1 MDICL
6 FDPNSGQWDLVNY
19 YCLYHDIDGNWS
31 AGTWYVN
38 GTKKHAMKIFSDDES
53 GGFDSENQRIN
64 VTSPTQNTLT
74 RSYFDTDDLEL
85 FGTRIQADAYGL
97 NDIGLDFNDNI
108 VTFLFDESG
117 SMSWNDENGFRHDL
131 AKRFISKVSGS
142 YPAEVLYKIFTF
154 GGQKIKL
161 SVTADLESNDQF
173 NILNSDFYQQYLFND
188 SLNNFAGIRVVRRE
202 DGFPANPIDGE
213 ILFDGVSNGIQ
224 DFGVEAGKTYY
235 YGIYTFNTDY
245 QFSDGVRIQITP
257 NDGDLPRGVK
267 TFSSEALIG
276 SGVIVDST
284 VWGVWHFDEAEGQ
297 ILYDFTASADLA
309 VSESNAIWLNAED
322 VPVGQSGLRFNGE
335 TTAVNTQSVISTFD
349 LREDE
354 SITISAW
361 IKPYSFVNDRAIV
374 MRQDGTDVNYA
385 LYSNTDG
392 GLTFNTG
399 FASVSS
405 TIDVLNSNQW
415 NKIDVAINM
424 SDGSVTFYVNGYPV
438 GSSILGS
445 LNLSIGDMYFDIGYN
460 RGAIANVDSF
470 FGEICEVV
478 LYNAIKDFDYILD
491 QHNILRNDNGDRLI
505 VLKFT
510 IPEIYNFNG
519 NIVSIVSNDIKIPS
533 YEDDGQEIYSSTITS
548 EGDFYTTFQD
558 SFVLG
563 ENQYFRIFSQSSNG
577 NICHID
583 DAMSITV
590 TVPDIDTENRELVS
604 SLSSSLSA
612 PYSFE
617 GAAGDRKVYLKWNL
631 NASDER
637 IKRIKIYRSTTGF
650 SVFDEYGNSDGTLVF
665 DDDIFKTKYI
675 DRLLS
680 NDTRYYYTISTV
692 DKFGR
697 PSDSSTVSV
706 IPLSGLN
713 ESQIPLEDVE
723 NIRYEIVSGSS
734 LKVLW
739 DDFVPKRDI
748 STFFKEDIVFYMK
761 MTDQSDNSIS
771 RDYTISWEIEGASY
785 TYPDDVAEDLFAGET
800 TVNAPDVNELYGLTV
815 TKLDNGLSRGILK
828 LTNDVSLLSNLKS
841 VLLSIRF
848 TVTFENLEFVYK
860 SRLIQIEWKN
870 ELSFEVENKDSKHV
884 EVVSKHTIN
893 ALDNQIPSSTADY
906 DGTYATAS
914 SSYISRVYIK
924 DEDLSATS
932 KSTTVSAAVYDA
944 TVDFD
949 ADEIQPET
957 GLLSVFSHVNSAI
970 KITTEKREKRDVYG
984 NLTGVAEN
992 VTYADISLATPDQA
1006 QTVLLYVKVHLR
1018 NGSTIIK
1025 KKLVVFGNPLVVD
1038 IQPNIPLSD
1047 GRQVLEQTAIVYMLD
1062 PNDPKDL
1069 SKRTFLPNTATA
1081 EWSLTKKDNA
1091 IDRIFYSE
1099 DDTGDPNGIFSFLN
1113 KSVARNVFLGP
1124 INNVQIYGSD
1134 EVEYET
1140 HTMNVSVFYDG
1151 LTASDSQVVELI
1163 PLRERGHRV
1172 MSSNF
1177 LMEFADLK
1185 QKFWSDGI
1193 GYATL
1198 TISHDALT
1206 STTKYSE
1213 PFRQCM
1219 TSVDKEIHQL
1229 NHGMMVRIDTSD
1241 PEVEIIWGDVVEYL
1255 DPYLDRWVLN
1265 TDNATIDLGAASVNL
1280 SQYDNTFVYFRL
1292 NRKDTDAEI
1301 TGFESL
1307 RTDCAPL
1314 ASDKYSL
1321 YNNEITVTGHIVSVF
1336 DNKTLTLTGGG
1347 SFGTGLVPTVLV
1359 PEESLRMRI
1368 VDRRAKDGSNIS
1380 KIEGVI
1386 LDGKSINQ
1394 FILDV
1399 SFADAL
1405 VPDGTEIDITIVNHT
1420 ENSVQAVNS
1429 SITTLSHVDVEID
1442 TDRERSYAT
1451 VELQPLQSN
1460 KDIAANI
1467 YLTATYSLQDDDIGD
1482 ISRTETICLLLRN
1495 DADDWKD
1502 QSSSDNV
1509 RSIFSVRTDGYD
1521 TFTNEWSQLSSMS
1534 TARGHLCVESVLD
1547 QVYAIGGLGA
1557 NEILPTVER
1566 YNISNNSWTTM
1577 TAMPTE
1583 RMGAMSVVV
1592 GTEIYVFGGIR
1603 YDKTKNIVYISRA
1616 VERYNAVTNAWSELE
1631 SMPLIDIGSID
1642 KVGYG
1647 VAFGSAV
1654 YISSLN
1660 RIYII
1665 SGIRDITDNGSFV
1678 DYNNRVLYY
1687 DIGSDEW
1694 GYSDTISETEF
1705 KTYNRISPLL
1715 FVDGDD
1721 IIVLS
1726 GAFQKTDASLEY
1738 YVTGFSYNVSSGS
1751 LDTVNSKFD
1760 HMLQPRCFAASAIDG
1775 EKIYSIGGFNS
1786 DSETLKMFEVI
1797 ENVGGSIP
1805 YDILELG
1812 NTTKSKNGGGAAI
1825 VSYKGHSHVLY
1836 VGGMESGKGNGFLK
1850 ISIEPYED
1858 DMSLNGNQYL
1868 GAKVNAVDDGGNVDV
1883 LATVKLKGYL
1893 QSTDAEDVTLIPENF
1908 LPYNVLFD
1916 EDEISVIDGES
1927 VFSLKPRSDD
1937 MINGIVD
1944 EMVFIEGLD
1953 NDLYKIV
1960 LQSTIVD
1967 GFVPETVSTV
1977 SGELTSYY
1985 GQTLVTVVN
1994 EASEAAVLSPSCIV
2008 PVSSNITIASLNFKS
2023 IFSDNV
2029 FKIVSAP
2036 LYQNDS
2042 VSTNVLSSKMTVPSV
2057 IDHTS
2062 DGAVVGDDALTIIDT
2077 ISEDIPF
2084 GSSPLYDSLY
2094 TVSTVLNDQDI
2105 DAYDK
2110 VIYVFADNSPNVSTR
2125 TYQEAIDAVN
2135 DIDNPQDVPLIVG
2148 NLSLKDPSLVSS
2160 SVDRTG
2166 SAILDKLS
2174 YYTGG
2179 QSFSIVSDSFEDDLV
2194 CIMAG
2199 KTKGSLGYG
2208 SAIYTIDFGEVVS
2221 LDSANVLFELPEN
2234 TTGEW
2239 RISASEDGYDY
2250 SPYTIY
2256 FEPGFD
2262 VGFSSLDVRY
2272 VKLDMK
2278 ITSCLTTTNEEI
2290 DDRSPT
2296 GQPLIEGYGL
2306 TFTPVKTDY
2315 LFVNEHTVDDN
2326 NRQAVSTLDST
2337 DEGEVKFGVSTSGS
2351 HNWSDFD
2358 SGAKPSR
2365 PNAGGGV
2372 ILPVR
2377 DRDIIGVRS
2386 EDLVNVDN
2394 HEFKATYGGWDYES
2408 SVTIFDSSNDEVSS
2422 SSYELHPR
2430 EGLVIFSAKMY
2441 DSYIIRIQD
2450 PSKVRS
2456 GFRIDNSDADTEVS
2470 FHGFS
2475 EMFAPEKSIKDY
2487 LQGTTPTTTSG
2498 NVCSDF
2504 PWITCND
2511 PSMTTA
2517 SVFIDSVPGNSCYER
2532 VQGTYA
2538 YDATLDTVG
2547 FVGWWFSRIAANVV
2561 LIVIYCKADQTY
2573 YAQIYD
2579 RSSDIAIFGADPN
2592 ECTCVTLESDRFK
2605 DVSDSTLCC
2614 DEISE
2619 GVLGDFTL
2627 RGVGECSFY
2636 NASVN
2641 ISV

>member
-1 MDICL
+1 MNICS
-6 FDPNSGQWDLVNY
+6 FDPNSGQWDLLNY
-19 YCLYHDIDGNWS
+19 YCLYYGIDGDWS
-31 AGTWYVN
+31 IGTWYVSDN
-38 GTKKHAMKIFSDDES
+38 KKHAMKIFSDDES
-53 GGFDSENQRIN
+53 GGFDSSNQRIN

-74 RSYFDTDDLEL
+74 RSYFDSDSLEL
-85 FGTRIQADAYGL
+85 FGTRLQADAYGF

-131 AKRFISKVSGS
+131 AKRFVSKVSGS

-161 SVTADLESNDQF
+161 SVTADLKSNNQF
-173 NILNSDFYQQYLFND
+173 DALNSEFYQQYLFND
-188 SLNNFAGIRVVRRE
+188 SLNNFAGMRVVRRD
-202 DGFPANPIDGE
+202 DGFPSSPIDGD

-224 DFGVEAGKTYY
+224 DSGVESGKTYY
-235 YGIYTFNTDY
+235 YGIYTFNSDY
-245 QFSDGVRIQITP
+245 QFSDGVRMRVTP

-267 TFSSEALIG
+267 TFSSEILIG
-276 SGVIVDST
+276 SGVIIDST

-297 ILYDFTASADLA
+297 ILYDFTSSSDLV
-309 VSESNAIWLNAED
+309 VSESIPIWLNADD
-322 VPVGQSGLRFNGE
+322 VPFGKSGLRFNGE
-335 TTAVNTQSVISTFD
+335 TTSVTTQSVISTFD

-354 SITISAW
+354 SITISSW
-361 IKPYSFVNDRAIV
+361 IKPYSFASDRAII
-374 MRQDGTDVNYA
+374 MRQDGILVNYA
-385 LYSNTDG
+385 LYSNTAG

-399 FASVSS
+399 FATVSS
-405 TIDVLNSNQW
+405 AVDVLSLNQW

-424 SDGSVTFYVNGYPV
+424 SDGSVTFYVNGSPV
-438 GSSILGS
+438 GSSVLGS
-445 LNLSIGDMYFDIGYN
+445 LDLSIGDMYFDIGYN
-460 RGAIANVDSF
+460 RGAVANVDSF

-478 LYNAIKDFDYILD
+478 LYNSIKDFDYILD
-491 QHNILRNDNGDRLI
+491 QHNILKNDNGDRLI

-510 IPEIYNFNG
+510 IPEIYDFNG
-519 NIVSIVSNDIKIPS
+519 NVVSIVSNDIKIPS
-533 YEDDGQEIYSSTITS
+533 YEGDGQEIYSSTIAS

-563 ENQYFRIFSQSSNG
+563 ANQYFRIFSQNSDG

-590 TVPDIDTENRELVS
+590 LVPDMDTENRELVS
-604 SLSSSLSA
+604 SLSSLLSA
-612 PYSFE
+612 PYNFE
-617 GAAGDRKVYLKWNL
+617 GAAGDRKVYLKWDL
-631 NASDER
+631 DASDER
-637 IKRIKIYRSTTGF
+637 IKRIKIYRSTIGF
-650 SVFDEYGNSDGTLVF
+650 PVFDEYGNSDGTLVF
-665 DDDIFKTKYI
+665 NDDIFKTKYI
-675 DRLLS
+675 DRLLG
-680 NDTRYYYTISTV
+680 NDTRYYYTVSTI

-697 PSDSSTVSV
+697 PSNSSTVSV
-706 IPLSGLN
+706 VPLSGLN
-713 ESQIPLEDVE
+713 ESQIPLEDVK
-723 NIRYEIVSGSS
+723 NIRYEVESGSS

-739 DDFVPKRDI
+739 DDFIPKRDI

-771 RDYTISWEIEGASY
+771 RDYNISWEVEDASY
-785 TYPDDVAEDLFAGET
+785 TYPDDVAEDVFAGEL

-815 TKLDNGLSRGILK
+815 TKLDNGLSRGLLK

-848 TVTFENLEFVYK
+848 TVTFEDLEFVYK

-870 ELSFEVENKDSKHV
+870 ELSFDVENKDSKYV

-893 ALDNQIPSSTADY
+893 ALDNQIPSSAADY
-906 DGTYATAS
+906 DGTYATSS

-932 KSTTVSAAVYDA
+932 NNTIVSAAVYDA

-949 ADEIQPET
+949 VDEIQPEA
-957 GLLSVFSHVNSAI
+957 GLLSVFSYVNSAI
-970 KITTEKREKRDVYG
+970 EIVTERREKRDVYG
-984 NLTGVAEN
+984 NLTGVSEN

-1038 IQPNIPLSD
+1038 IQPNVPLSD

-1062 PNDPKDL
+1062 PDDPKDL
-1069 SKRTFLPNTATA
+1069 SKRTFLPDTATA

-1124 INNVQIYGSD
+1124 INNVRIYDS

-1140 HTMNVSVFYDG
+1140 HTMDVSVFYDG
-1151 LTASDSQVVELI
+1151 LTASDSQVIELM

-1198 TISHDALT
+1198 TISHNAAT

-1219 TSVDKEIHQL
+1219 ISIDNEIHQL

-1265 TDNATIDLGAASVNL
+1265 TDNATIDKGAASVNL

-1292 NRKDTDAEI
+1292 NRKHADAEI

-1314 ASDKYSL
+1314 TSDKYSM

-1336 DNKTLTLTGGG
+1336 DNETLTLTGGG

-1359 PEESLRMRI
+1359 PEESLRMRV
-1368 VDRRAKDGSNIS
+1368 VDRRAKDGDVIS
-1380 KIEGVI
+1380 RIEGVI

-1394 FILDV
+1394 FVLDV

-1405 VPDGTEIDITIVNHT
+1405 VPDGTEIDIVIVNHT
-1420 ENSVQAVNS
+1420 ENSVQAVDS
-1429 SITTLSHVDVEID
+1429 KITTLNAVDADID
-1442 TDRERSYAT
+1442 PDRERSYAT
-1451 VELQPLQSN
+1451 VELQSLQSN

-1482 ISRTETICLLLRN
+1482 IERTETICLLLRN
-1495 DADDWKD
+1495 DSDDWRD
-1502 QSSSDNV
+1502 QSSSDKV
-1509 RSIFSVRTDGYD
+1509 RSIFSVRTDKYD
-1521 TFTNEWSQLSSMS
+1521 TSINEWSQLSSMS
-1534 TARGHLCVESVLD
+1534 SARGHLCVESVLD

-1566 YNISNNSWTTM
+1566 YSISNDSWTTM

-1592 GTEIYVFGGIR
+1592 GMEIYVFGGIR
-1603 YDKTKNIVYISRA
+1603 YDNTKNIVYISRA
-1616 VERYNAVTNAWSELE
+1616 VEKYNAVTDVWSELE

-1647 VAFGSAV
+1647 VAFGSAA
-1654 YISSLN
+1654 YISSSN

-1665 SGIRDITDNGSFV
+1665 SGARDITDNGSFV
-1678 DYNNRVLYY
+1678 DYNDRVLYY
-1687 DIGSDEW
+1687 DIDNDEW
-1694 GYSDTISETEF
+1694 GYSDTVSETEF
-1705 KTYNRISPLL
+1705 KAYSRISPLS
-1715 FVDGDD
+1715 FVDGND

-1738 YVTGFSYNVSSGS
+1738 YVTGFSYNISSGS
-1751 LDTVNSKFD
+1751 LDIVNDKFD

-1775 EKIYSIGGFNS
+1775 GRLYSIGGFNS
-1786 DSETLKMFEVI
+1786 DSETLKMFEAL

-1812 NTTKSKNGGGAAI
+1812 NTTKSKNGGGAAVI
-1825 VSYKGHSHVLY
+1825 SYDGHSHVMY

-1850 ISIEPYED
+1850 ISIQPYED
-1858 DMSLNGNQYL
+1858 GMFLNGNQYL

-1883 LATVKLKGYL
+1883 LATVKLTGYL
-1893 QSTDAEDVTLIPENF
+1893 QSSDAEAVTLIPESF
-1908 LPYNVLFD
+1908 LPYSVLFD
-1916 EDEISVIDGES
+1916 EDEINVIDGES

-1937 MINGIVD
+1937 MIDGIVD
-1944 EMVFIEGLD
+1944 NMVFTEGLD
-1953 NDLYKIV
+1953 NDLYSIV

-1967 GFVPETVSTV
+1967 GFIPETVSTV

-1985 GQTLVTVVN
+1985 GRTLVTVVN
-1994 EASEAAVLSPSCIV
+1994 EASEAAALSPSCIV

-2057 IDHTS
+2057 TDHTS
-2062 DGAVVGDDALTIIDT
+2062 DGAVVGDEALTIIDT

-2094 TVSTVLNDQDI
+2094 TVSTVLNNQDY

-2110 VIYVFADNSPNVSTR
+2110 IIYTFADNSPNVSTK

-2135 DIDNPQDVPLIVG
+2135 DIDNPQDVPLIIG
-2148 NLSLKDPSLVSS
+2148 NLSLKNPSIVSS
-2160 SVDRTG
+2160 SIDRTG
-2166 SAILDKLS
+2166 SVILDKLS

-2221 LDSANVLFELPEN
+2221 LDSANVLFELTAN

-2262 VGFSSLDVRY
+2262 VGFSALDARY
-2272 VKLDMK
+2272 IKLDMK
-2278 ITSCLTTTNEEI
+2278 MTSCLTTTNEEI
-2290 DDRSPT
+2290 DDGSPT
-2296 GQPLIEGYGL
+2296 GYPLIEGYGL

-2326 NRQAVSTLDST
+2326 NRQVVSTLDST

-2372 ILPVR
+2372 VLPVR
-2377 DRDIIGVRS
+2377 DRDIMGIRS
-2386 EDLVNVDN
+2386 EALVNVDN
-2394 HEFKATYGGWDYES
+2394 YEFKATYGGWDYES
-2408 SVTIFDSSNDEVSS
+2408 SVSIFDSSNNKMSS
-2422 SSYELHPR
+2422 SLYKLHPR
-2430 EGLVIFSAKMY
+2430 DGLVIFSTKMY

-2450 PSKVRS
+2450 PSKIRS
-2456 GFRIDNSDADTEVS
+2456 GFRIDNSDVDTEIR

-2517 SVFIDSVPGNSCYER
+2517 SVFVDSVPGNSCYER

-2561 LIVIYCKADQTY
+2561 LIIIYCKADQTY

-2579 RSSDIAIFGADPN
+2579 RSSDIAVFGADPN
-2592 ECTCVTLESDRFK
+2592 ECTCVTLENDRFK
-2605 DVSDSTLCC
+2605 DISDSTLCC

-2627 RGVGECSFY
+2627 RGVGECSFF

>member
-6 FDPNSGQWDLVNY
+6 FNPDSGEWNLVNY
-19 YCLYHDIDGNWS
+19 YCLYHSIDGNWTI
-31 AGTWYVN
+31 GTWYVN
-38 GTKKHAMKIFSDDES
+38 STKKHAMKIFSDDES
-53 GGFDSENQRIN
+53 GGFDSSNQRIN
-64 VTSPTQNTLT
+64 VTSPNQSTLT
-74 RSYFDTDDLEL
+74 RSYFNPDNLEL
-85 FGTRIQADAYGL
+85 SGTRLQADAYGF
-97 NDIGLDFNDNI
+97 NDIGLDFNDSI
-108 VTFLFDESG
+108 VSILFDESG

-161 SVTADLESNDQF
+161 SVTANLESDNQF
-173 NILNSDFYQQYLFND
+173 NTLNSEFYQQYLFND

-202 DGFPANPIDGE
+202 DAFPSNPIDGE

-224 DFGVEAGKTYY
+224 DLGVEANKTYY

-245 QFSDGVRIQITP
+245 QFSDGVRIQLTP
-257 NDGDLPRGVK
+257 NDESLPRGVK
-267 TFSSEALIG
+267 TFSSEVLIG
-276 SGVIVDST
+276 SGVIVDNT
-284 VWGVWHFDEAEGQ
+284 VWGVWHFDEADGQ
-297 ILYDFTASADLA
+297 ILYDFTSSADLS
-309 VSESNAIWLNAED
+309 VSESNAIWLNADD
-322 VPVGQSGLRFNGE
+322 VPFGKSGLRFNGE
-335 TTAVNTQSVISTFD
+335 TTAVTTQSVISTFD

-354 SITISAW
+354 SITISSW
-361 IKPYSFVNDRAIV
+361 IKPYSFTSNKAIV
-374 MRQDGTDVNYA
+374 MRQDGTTANYA
-385 LYSNTDG
+385 LYTNADG
-392 GLTFNTG
+392 GLTFDTD

-405 TIDVLNSNQW
+405 AVDVLSENQW
-415 NKIDVAINM
+415 NKIDVSIDM
-424 SDGSVTFYVNGYPV
+424 SDGSISFFVNGSPV

-445 LNLSIGDMYFDIGYN
+445 INLSIGDMYFDIGYN

-470 FGEICEVV
+470 FGEICEVI
-478 LYNAIKDFDYILD
+478 LYNTVKDFDYILD
-491 QHNILRNDNGDRLI
+491 QHNTLRNDNGDRLI

-510 IPEIYNFNG
+510 IPEIYGFNG
-519 NIVSIVSNDIKIPS
+519 DIVSIVSNDIRIPS
-533 YEDDGQEIYSSTITS
+533 YEGDGQEIYSNAITS
-548 EGDFYTTFQD
+548 DGDFYTTFQD
-558 SFVLG
+558 GFVLD
-563 ENQYFRIFSQSSNG
+563 ENQYFRIFSQNISG

-590 TVPDIDTENRELVS
+590 LVPDIDIESRELVS
-604 SLSSSLSA
+604 PLSFSLSS
-612 PYSFE
+612 PYTFE
-617 GAAGDRKVYLKWNL
+617 GTAGDRKVYLKWNL
-631 NASDER
+631 DASDER
-637 IKRIKIYRSTTGF
+637 IKRIKIYRSTTAF
-650 SVFDEYGNSDGTLVF
+650 PVFDEYGNSDGTLVF

-680 NDTRYYYTISTV
+680 NDTRYYYIISTV

-697 PSDSSTVSV
+697 PSNSSTVSI
-706 IPLSGLN
+706 IPLSGLD

-723 NIRYEIVSGSS
+723 NIRYEIVSGSN
-734 LKVLW
+734 LKILW

-748 STFFKEDIVFYMK
+748 STFFDEDISFFMK
-761 MTDQSDNSIS
+761 MTDQSDNPIS
-771 RDYTISWEIEGASY
+771 RDYTISWEVENASY
-785 TYPDDVAEDLFAGET
+785 TYPDDVAEDIFAGDS

-815 TKLDNGLSRGILK
+815 TKLDNGLSRGLLK
-828 LTNDVSLLSNLKS
+828 LTNDVSLLSNLES

-848 TVTFENLEFVYK
+848 TVSFEGLEFVYK

-870 ELSFEVENKDSKHV
+870 KLSFEVENKDSKYV

-893 ALDNQIPSSTADY
+893 ALDKQIPSSATDY
-906 DGTYATAS
+906 DGTYATSS
-914 SSYISRVYIK
+914 SSYISRIYLK
-924 DEDLSATS
+924 DEDLAATFS
-932 KSTTVSAAVYDA
+932 NTAVSAAVYDA

-949 ADEIQPET
+949 ADKVQPET
-957 GLLSVFSHVNSAI
+957 GLLSVFSYINSAI
-970 KITTEKREKRDVYG
+970 EVISGTREKRDIYG
-984 NLTGVAEN
+984 NLTGETEN
-992 VTYADISLATPDQA
+992 VTYADISLATPTQA

-1038 IQPNIPLSD
+1038 IQPNVPLSD

-1062 PNDPKDL
+1062 PDDPKDL
-1069 SKRTFLPNTATA
+1069 SKRTFLPDTATA

-1124 INNVQIYGSD
+1124 INNVRIYDS

-1140 HTMNVSVFYDG
+1140 HTMDVSVFYDG
-1151 LTASDSQVVELI
+1151 LTASDSQVIELI

-1172 MSSNF
+1172 MPSNF

-1198 TISHDALT
+1198 TISHDAVV

-1219 TSVDKEIHQL
+1219 SSVGNDIHQL

-1265 TDNATIDLGAASVNL
+1265 TDNATIDHGAASVNL
-1280 SQYDNTFVYFRL
+1280 SRYDNTFVYFRL
-1292 NRKDTDAEI
+1292 NRKNSDAEI

-1314 ASDKYSL
+1314 ISDKYSL

-1336 DNKTLTLTGGG
+1336 DNETLTLTGGG
-1347 SFGTGLVPTVLV
+1347 SFETGLVPTVLV
-1359 PEESLRMRI
+1359 PEESLRMRV
-1368 VDRRAKDGSNIS
+1368 VDRRAKDGDDIS
-1380 KIEGVI
+1380 RIEGVI

-1405 VPDGTEIDITIVNHT
+1405 VPDGTEIDIKIVNHT

-1429 SITTLSHVDVEID
+1429 KITTLSSVDSGID

-1467 YLTATYSLQDDDIGD
+1467 YLTATYSLQDDDIGS
-1482 ISRTETICLLLRN
+1482 IERTETICLLLRN
-1495 DADDWKD
+1495 DSDDWKD

-1509 RSIFSVRTDGYD
+1509 RSIFSVRADRYD
-1521 TFTNEWSQLSSMS
+1521 TLTNEWSQSSSMS
-1534 TARGHLCVESVLD
+1534 AARGHLCVESVLD

-1557 NEILPTVER
+1557 NEILPAVER
-1566 YNISNNSWTTM
+1566 YSISNNSWSSM
-1577 TAMPTE
+1577 TDMPTE

-1603 YDKTKNIVYISRA
+1603 YDKTKNIVYVSRA
-1616 VERYNAVTNAWSELE
+1616 VERYNAVTDTWSELE

-1647 VAFGSAV
+1647 VAFGSATYV
-1654 YISSLN
+1654 SSLN
-1660 RIYII
+1660 RIYIL
-1665 SGIRDITDNGSFV
+1665 SGVRDITDNGSFV

-1687 DIGSDEW
+1687 DIGNDEW
-1694 GYSDTISETEF
+1694 GYSDTISEIEF
-1705 KTYNRISPLL
+1705 KTYSRIAPLS
-1715 FVDGDD
+1715 FVDGNS

-1751 LDTVNSKFD
+1751 LDAVNDRFN

-1775 EKIYSIGGFNS
+1775 GRIYSVGGFNS
-1786 DSETLKMFEVI
+1786 DSETLKMFEAI
-1797 ENVGGSIP
+1797 ENTGGVIP
-1805 YDILELG
+1805 YDVLELG

-1825 VSYKGHSHVLY
+1825 VSYDGHSHVMY

-1858 DMSLNGNQYL
+1858 GMYLNGNQYL
-1868 GAKVNAVDDGGNVDV
+1868 GAKVSAVDDGGNVDV
-1883 LATVKLKGYL
+1883 LAAVKLTGYL
-1893 QSTDAEDVTLIPENF
+1893 QSLDAKDITLVPESF

-1916 EDEISVIDGES
+1916 EDEIDVIDGES
-1927 VFSLKPRSDD
+1927 VFALKPRSDD
-1937 MINGIVD
+1937 MVNGVVD
-1944 EMVFIEGLD
+1944 EMTFTEGLD
-1953 NDLYKIV
+1953 NDLYRIV
-1960 LQSTIVD
+1960 LQSTVTD
-1967 GFVPETVSTV
+1967 GFIPETVGTV
-1977 SGELTSYY
+1977 SGGLVPYY
-1985 GQTLVTVVN
+1985 GQTLISIVN
-1994 EASEAAVLSPSCIV
+1994 DASETEGLSPSCIV
-2008 PVSSNITIASLNFKS
+2008 PVTSNITIASLNFKS

-2042 VSTNVLSSKMTVPSV
+2042 VSTDILSSKMTVPSV
-2057 IDHTS
+2057 TDHTS
-2062 DGAVVGDDALTIIDT
+2062 DGAVVSSEALTVIDA
-2077 ISEDIPF
+2077 ISEEIPF
-2084 GSSPLYDSLY
+2084 GSSPLYDSLS
-2094 TVSTVLNDQDI
+2094 TVSTVLNDQSF

-2110 VIYVFADNSPNVSTR
+2110 IIYIFADNSPNVSTK
-2125 TYQEAIDAVN
+2125 TYQEAIDAIN
-2135 DIDNPQDVPLIVG
+2135 DIDNYQEVPLIVG
-2148 NLSLKDPSLVSS
+2148 NLSLKSPSIVSS
-2160 SVDRTG
+2160 SINRTG

-2174 YYTGG
+2174 HYTGG
-2179 QSFSIVSDSFEDDLV
+2179 QSFSVVSASVEDDLV
-2194 CIMAG
+2194 CIMTG
-2199 KTKGSLGYG
+2199 RTKGSLGYG
-2208 SAIYTIDFGEVVS
+2208 SAVYTIDFGEVVS
-2221 LDSANVLFELPEN
+2221 LDSANVLFELPAN

-2239 RISASEDGYDY
+2239 RMSASEDGYEY

-2262 VGFSSLDVRY
+2262 VGFSELDVRY
-2272 VKLDMK
+2272 IKLDMK

-2290 DDRSPT
+2290 DDGSPT
-2296 GQPLIEGYGL
+2296 GHPLIEGFGL
-2306 TFTPVKTDY
+2306 TYTPVKTDY

-2326 NRQAVSTLDST
+2326 NRQVVSTLDST

-2351 HNWSDFD
+2351 HNWNDFD

-2372 ILPVR
+2372 VLPVR
-2377 DRDIIGVRS
+2377 DRDIIGIRS
-2386 EDLVNVDN
+2386 EALVNVDN
-2394 HEFKATYGGWDYES
+2394 YEFKATYGGWDYES
-2408 SVTIFDSSNDEVSS
+2408 SISILDSSNNEISAS
-2422 SSYELHPR
+2422 LYQLHPR
-2430 EGLVIFSAKMY
+2430 DGLVIFSTKMY

-2450 PSKVRS
+2450 PSKIRS
-2456 GFRIDNSDADTEVS
+2456 GFRIDNSDADTEVR

-2532 VQGTYA
+2532 VQGSYA

-2561 LIVIYCKADQTY
+2561 LIIIYCKTDQTY

-2579 RSSDIAIFGADPN
+2579 RSSDIAVFGADPN
-2592 ECTCVTLESDRFK
+2592 ECTCVTLENDRFK
-2605 DVSDSTLCC
+2605 DISDSTLCC